1 MPNGR
6 TDTQSDSLGSL
17 TEPKV
22 KNVFAHRMTLSPIK
36 VLNVNQ
42 TQEEYESHSWSTLL
56 GSVMKRIREL
66 TRIPSANMRTV
77 PITRLH
83 I

>member
-1 MPNGR
+1 
-6 TDTQSDSLGSL
+6 
-17 TEPKV
+17 
-22 KNVFAHRMTLSPIK
+22 MTLSPIK